1 MAKVFFY
8 TQGCANNQTDSE
20 TMAGILEEDG
30 YEVVESPNNADC
42 LVINTCTVK
51 NATETQFFR
60 ALKQFKKK
68 PTVIAGCIAQTDK
81 EKLHGYSLIGT
92 TNLHHISEVVEETL
106 NGNQVIFTKRENSER
121 LNLPKIRQNSFVE
134 IIPIN
139 RGCLGNCTYCKTK
152 AARFNLQSFNKDAI
166 LKQAENAIKEGVK
179 IIHLTSQDTAVYGQ
193 DLAETE
199 SEKNIQLPVL
209 LKELCSLEGNFKI
222 KLGMGNP
229 DHYIKMLPQLIEAF
243 KHEKMFKFL
252 HLPVQSGNNKVL
264 DDMKREYTVEDYKK
278 IIMEFKKA
286 IPEMQ
291 IMTDLICGFPTE
303 SDEQF
308 EDTIRLIEETR
319 PDSLNISRDSA
330 RPKTLAA
337 SWKQLPTHKS
347 AERSRKLAY
356 VFEKIAEENSR
367 QWKDKVFNVIIDEE
381 GRQGT
386 NTINGRNESCRQIVV
401 KNPDNE
407 IKLGDIIKV
416 RIIETHKY

>member
-243 KHEKMFKFL
+243 KHEKMFK
-252 HLPVQSGNNKVL
+252 
-264 DDMKREYTVEDYKK
+264 
-278 IIMEFKKA
+278 KA

-291 IMTDLICGFPTE
+291 IMTDIICGFPTE

-319 PDSLNISRDSA
+319 PDSLNISRYSA